1 MNKEVLTYNSCNFSV
16 SLMLFQSKSLK
27 DKRECSDAFMAHP
40 YSGIKSSSNIMEGRP
55 CELRGNDLQNDR
67 EKEKYRISL
76 VGSMISFECGK
87 VFK

>member
-1 MNKEVLTYNSCNFSV
+1 
-16 SLMLFQSKSLK
+16 
-27 DKRECSDAFMAHP
+27 
-40 YSGIKSSSNIMEGRP
+40 MEGRS
-55 CELRGNDLQNDR
+55 CELRNLQNDR

>member
-1 MNKEVLTYNSCNFSV
+1 
-16 SLMLFQSKSLK
+16 
-27 DKRECSDAFMAHP
+27 
-40 YSGIKSSSNIMEGRP
+40 MEGRS

-87 VFK
+87 SI